1 MSDEVMDE
9 LWKIRREYDKEVGGT
24 LEGLFADLERREK
37 LRGVPL
43 VDRSSMKR
51 SAAVTVMQADK
62 VAEPTT
68 PYANK

>member
-1 MSDEVMDE
+1 MSDEVMEE

-37 LRGVPL
+37 LSGVPL
-43 VDRSSMKR
+43 VDRSSMR
-51 SAAVTVMQADK
+51 QGTPAPVTPADK